1 MRDSEILTH
10 PSLLKPGTHPIR
22 VTRHLR
28 VFAAAL
34 SLATLLSVSA
44 CTTSTESDAQR
55 RSEANSAAGKLGQAA
70 HSVAVHTEKAAKV
83 VGRKLDKA
91 AHQAHEGWE
100 ESARKD
106 NNSKR

>member
-1 MRDSEILTH
+1 LEGRSR
-10 PSLLKPGTHPIR
+10 PIG
-22 VTRHLR
+22 VTTSFR

-34 SLATLLSVSA
+34 LLSAILSVSG
-44 CTTSTESDAQR
+44 CSTSTESDAQR

-70 HSVAVHTEKAAKV
+70 HKVAVHTEKAAKV

-100 ESARKD
+100 ESASKD
-106 NNSKR
+106 SNGKK

>member
-1 MRDSEILTH
+1 MTTSFR
-10 PSLLKPGTHPIR
+10 G
-22 VTRHLR
+22 
-28 VFAAAL
+28 FAAAL
-34 SLATLLSVSA
+34 LLSAILSVSG
-44 CTTSTESDAQR
+44 CSTSTESEAQR

-70 HSVAVHTEKAAKV
+70 HNVAVHTEKAAKV

-106 NNSKR
+106 NGKK